1 MQFNP
6 DPNKQANEVIF
17 LWKSNSSN
25 LTYPP
30 VKLNNINIAS
40 CSHQKHLGIIL
51 DLKLNFNTHV
61 AQKIKKCNKL
71 IGLMKVNKS
80 ST

>member
-30 VKLNNINIAS
+30 VKLNNINITR

-51 DLKLNFNTHV
+51 DLKLNLN
-61 AQKIKKCNKL
+61 KKCNKL